1 MVWFCFS
8 SCRFSLSRFFV
19 RLKINK
25 EYVPAAA
32 TNIEKRWIDLY
43 KYVRASEQPAIK
55 AKHDMFKQHGRDITK
70 DNDE

>member
-1 MVWFCFS
+1 M
-8 SCRFSLSRFFV
+8 
-19 RLKINK
+19 NK